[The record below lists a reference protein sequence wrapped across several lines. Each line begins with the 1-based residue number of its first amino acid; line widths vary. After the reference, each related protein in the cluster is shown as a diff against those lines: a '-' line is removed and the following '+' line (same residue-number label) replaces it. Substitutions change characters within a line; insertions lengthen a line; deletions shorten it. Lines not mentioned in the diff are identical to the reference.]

1 MLAFLNQVRKP
12 TLDLPLEV
20 RRKMWFKPFMQ
31 SYLVVFI
38 GYLTMYLIRKNFNI
52 AQNDMIST
60 YGLSM
65 TQLGMIGLGF
75 SITYGV
81 GKTLVSYYADGKNTK
96 QFLPFML
103 ILSAICMLGFS
114 ASMGSS
120 PAAVTEQKM
129 PSRFMGRVS
138 LFLMIAFY
146 ALSGFFQSTG
156 GSCSYSTI
164 TKWTPRRKRGTF
176 LGFWNISH
184 NLGGAGAAGVALFGA
199 NYLFDGHVIGMFI
212 FPSIIALIVGFI
224 GLRYG
229 SDSPESYGLG
239 KAEELFG
246 EEISEEDKETES
258 TDMTKWQI
266 FVEYVLK
273 NKVIW
278 LLCFANIFLYVVRIG
293 IDQWSTVYAFQE
305 LKLSKAVAIQGFTLF
320 EAGALVGTLLWGWL
334 SDLANGR
341 RGLVACIALAL
352 IIATLGVYQ
361 HASNEYIYLASLFAL
376 GFLVFGPQLL
386 IGVAAVGFVP
396 KKAIGAADGIKGT
409 FAYLIGDSFAKL
421 GLGMIADGTPVFGL
435 TGWAG
440 TFAALDIAAIGCI
453 CLMAIVAVME
463 ERKIR
468 REKKIQQL
476 TVA

>member
-114 ASMGSS
+114 ASMG
-120 PAAVTEQKM
+120 
-129 PSRFMGRVS
+129 
-138 LFLMIAFY
+138 
-146 ALSGFFQSTG
+146 
-156 GSCSYSTI
+156 SYSTI

>member
-114 ASMGSS
+114 ASMGSGS
-120 PAAVTEQKM
+120 
-129 PSRFMGRVS
+129 VS

-184 NLGGAGAAGVALFGA
+184 NVGGGIVAPIVGAAFAILGTEHWQSASYIVPACVAVVFAISVL
-199 NYLFDGHVIGMFI
+199 V
-212 FPSIIALIVGFI
+212 
-224 GLRYG
+224 
-229 SDSPESYGLG
+229 LG
-239 KAEELFG
+239 KGSPREEGLPSLAEMMP
-246 EEISEEDKETES
+246 EEKVVLK
-258 TDMTKWQI
+258 TKHGQKAPENMSAFQI
-266 FVEYVLK
+266 FCTYVLRNK
-273 NKVIW
+273 NAWYVSFVDVFVYMVRFGMISW
-278 LLCFANIFLYVVRIG
+278 LPIYLLTVKHFSKEQMSVAFLFFE
-293 IDQWSTVYAFQE
+293 WA
-305 LKLSKAVAIQGFTLF
+305 AIPS
-320 EAGALVGTLLWGWL
+320 TLLAGWL
-334 SDLANGR
+334 SDKLFKGR
-341 RGLVACIALAL
+341 RMPLAIICMTLIFICLIGYWKSESLLMVTVFAAIVGCLIYVPQFLASVQTMEIVPSFAVGSAVGLRGFMSYIFGASLGTSLFGVMVDKMGWHGGFYLLMGGIVCCILFCYLSHRGALELEQQRKITEQEEARLALAD
-352 IIATLGVYQ
+352 AQ
-361 HASNEYIYLASLFAL
+361 
-376 GFLVFGPQLL
+376 
-386 IGVAAVGFVP
+386 
-396 KKAIGAADGIKGT
+396 
-409 FAYLIGDSFAKL
+409 
-421 GLGMIADGTPVFGL
+421 
-435 TGWAG
+435 
-440 TFAALDIAAIGCI
+440 
-453 CLMAIVAVME
+453 
-463 ERKIR
+463 
-468 REKKIQQL
+468 
-476 TVA
+476 

>member
-1 MLAFLNQVRKP
+1 
-12 TLDLPLEV
+12 
-20 RRKMWFKPFMQ
+20 MWFKPFMQ

-52 AQNDMIST
+52 AQNDT

-114 ASMGSS
+114 ASMGAGS
-120 PAAVTEQKM
+120 T
-129 PSRFMGRVS
+129 S

-239 KAEELFG
+239 TAEELFG
-246 EEISEEDKETES
+246 EAISEEDKETEENA
-258 TDMTKWQI
+258 MTKWQI

-273 NKVIW
+273 NKVI
-278 LLCFANIFLYVVRIG
+278 
-293 IDQWSTVYAFQE
+293 
-305 LKLSKAVAIQGFTLF
+305 
-320 EAGALVGTLLWGWL
+320 
-334 SDLANGR
+334 NGR
-341 RGLVACIALAL
+341 RALVACIALAL

-361 HASNEYIYLASLFAL
+361 HASNQYVYLASLFAL

-440 TFAALDIAAIGCI
+440 TFAALDAAAIGCI
-453 CLMAIVAVME
+453 CLMAIVAIFE

-468 REKKIQQL
+468 REKKNRILQ
-476 TVA
+476 TA

>member
-75 SITYGV
+75 SIT
-81 GKTLVSYYADGKNTK
+81 
-96 QFLPFML
+96 
-103 ILSAICMLGFS
+103 
-114 ASMGSS
+114 
-120 PAAVTEQKM
+120 
-129 PSRFMGRVS
+129 
-138 LFLMIAFY
+138 
-146 ALSGFFQSTG
+146 
-156 GSCSYSTI
+156 
-164 TKWTPRRKRGTF
+164 
-176 LGFWNISH
+176 
-184 NLGGAGAAGVALFGA
+184 
-199 NYLFDGHVIGMFI
+199 
-212 FPSIIALIVGFI
+212 
-224 GLRYG
+224 
-229 SDSPESYGLG
+229 YGLG

>member
-12 TLDLPLEV
+12 TLDLPLDV

-114 ASMGSS
+114 ASMGAGS
-120 PAAVTEQKM
+120 T
-129 PSRFMGRVS
+129 S

-184 NLGGAGAAGVALFGA
+184 NLGGAGAA
-199 NYLFDGHVIGMFI
+199 
-212 FPSIIALIVGFI
+212 
-224 GLRYG
+224 
-229 SDSPESYGLG
+229 
-239 KAEELFG
+239 
-246 EEISEEDKETES
+246 
-258 TDMTKWQI
+258 
-266 FVEYVLK
+266 
-273 NKVIW
+273 
-278 LLCFANIFLYVVRIG
+278 
-293 IDQWSTVYAFQE
+293 
-305 LKLSKAVAIQGFTLF
+305 
-320 EAGALVGTLLWGWL
+320 
-334 SDLANGR
+334 
-341 RGLVACIALAL
+341 
-352 IIATLGVYQ
+352 
-361 HASNEYIYLASLFAL
+361 
-376 GFLVFGPQLL
+376 
-386 IGVAAVGFVP
+386 
-396 KKAIGAADGIKGT
+396 
-409 FAYLIGDSFAKL
+409 
-421 GLGMIADGTPVFGL
+421 
-435 TGWAG
+435 
-440 TFAALDIAAIGCI
+440 
-453 CLMAIVAVME
+453 
-463 ERKIR
+463 
-468 REKKIQQL
+468 
-476 TVA
+476 

>member
-114 ASMGSS
+114 ASMGSGS
-120 PAAVTEQKM
+120 
-129 PSRFMGRVS
+129 VS

-164 TKWTPRRKRGTF
+164 T
-176 LGFWNISH
+176 
-184 NLGGAGAAGVALFGA
+184 
-199 NYLFDGHVIGMFI
+199 
-212 FPSIIALIVGFI
+212 
-224 GLRYG
+224 
-229 SDSPESYGLG
+229 
-239 KAEELFG
+239 
-246 EEISEEDKETES
+246 
-258 TDMTKWQI
+258 
-266 FVEYVLK
+266 
-273 NKVIW
+273 
-278 LLCFANIFLYVVRIG
+278 
-293 IDQWSTVYAFQE
+293 
-305 LKLSKAVAIQGFTLF
+305 
-320 EAGALVGTLLWGWL
+320 
-334 SDLANGR
+334 NGR
-341 RGLVACIALAL
+341 RVVNAGHSSVSGIFLTTLAVQAQQVWRCSGQITCSMAMSSACL
-352 IIATLGVYQ
+352 
-361 HASNEYIYLASLFAL
+361 SS
-376 GFLVFGPQLL
+376 
-386 IGVAAVGFVP
+386 
-396 KKAIGAADGIKGT
+396 
-409 FAYLIGDSFAKL
+409 
-421 GLGMIADGTPVFGL
+421 
-435 TGWAG
+435 
-440 TFAALDIAAIGCI
+440 
-453 CLMAIVAVME
+453 
-463 ERKIR
+463 R
-468 REKKIQQL
+468 RL
-476 TVA
+476 SR

>member
-1 MLAFLNQVRKP
+1 
-12 TLDLPLEV
+12 
-20 RRKMWFKPFMQ
+20 
-31 SYLVVFI
+31 
-38 GYLTMYLIRKNFNI
+38 
-52 AQNDMIST
+52 
-60 YGLSM
+60 M

-114 ASMGSS
+114 ASMGAGS
-120 PAAVTEQKM
+120 T
-129 PSRFMGRVS
+129 S

-239 KAEELFG
+239 TAEELFG
-246 EEISEEDKETES
+246 EAISEEDKETEENA
-258 TDMTKWQI
+258 MTKWQI

-273 NKVIW
+273 NKVI
-278 LLCFANIFLYVVRIG
+278 
-293 IDQWSTVYAFQE
+293 
-305 LKLSKAVAIQGFTLF
+305 
-320 EAGALVGTLLWGWL
+320 
-334 SDLANGR
+334 NGR
-341 RGLVACIALAL
+341 RALVACIALAL

-361 HASNEYIYLASLFAL
+361 HASNQYVYLASLFAL

-440 TFAALDIAAIGCI
+440 TFAALDAAAIGCI
-453 CLMAIVAVME
+453 CLMAIVAIFE

-468 REKKIQQL
+468 REKKNRILQ
-476 TVA
+476 TA